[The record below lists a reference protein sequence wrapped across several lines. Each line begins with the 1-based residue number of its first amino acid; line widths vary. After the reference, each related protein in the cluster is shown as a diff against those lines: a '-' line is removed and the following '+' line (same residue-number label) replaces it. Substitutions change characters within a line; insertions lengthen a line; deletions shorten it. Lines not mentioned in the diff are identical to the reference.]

1 MPGKNE
7 PIDFFSSEW
16 EEKCRDALEKC
27 CELDGQKIPENE
39 KWWRVK
45 QLLNELARPERRQK
59 PRPQKAN
66 TEPIVE
72 ISPLRERRKL
82 DFSSPEWIGKCRA
95 VSEKCA
101 EIEALKISPA
111 EKMWRTR
118 QLLEEL
124 ALVDKK
130 RQRINRSPEK

>member
-1 MPGKNE
+1 MAGKNE

-16 EEKCRDALEKC
+16 EEKCRAALEKC
-27 CELDGQKIPENE
+27 SELDGQKIPENE

-59 PRPQKAN
+59 TRQQKASE
-66 TEPIVE
+66 EPIVE

-82 DFSSPEWIGKCRA
+82 DFSSPEWIDKCRA
-95 VSEKCA
+95 ISEKCA

-118 QLLEEL
+118 QLLKEL
-124 ALVDKK
+124 TLVDKK
-130 RQRINRSPEK
+130 RQRINRLPEK

>member
-7 PIDFFSSEW
+7 PIDFFSREW
-16 EEKCRDALEKC
+16 EEKCRAALEKC
-27 CELDGQKIPENE
+27 SELDGQKIPESE

-59 PRPQKAN
+59 PRPQKASD
-66 TEPIVE
+66 EPIVE

-82 DFSSPEWIGKCRA
+82 DFSSPEWIDKCREI
-95 VSEKCA
+95 SEKCA
-101 EIEALKISPA
+101 EIEALKISPS

-118 QLLEEL
+118 QLLKEL
-124 ALVDKK
+124 TLVDKK

>member
-7 PIDFFSSEW
+7 PINFFSSEW

-66 TEPIVE
+66 TAPIVE

-118 QLLEEL
+118 QLLKEL